1 MKETP
6 VRTDEDVQTWSRKT
20 VLEIA
25 DFLKNAK
32 ARDIMVL
39 DMREL
44 TGISDY
50 FVLCT
55 VNSTVQSRA
64 IVRDLDAFMD
74 THDMKPI
81 SGRVS
86 TDSPWV
92 LLDYNYFIIHIFLEE
107 GRRYYQ
113 LEKLW
118 SDAKVVYTN
127 RGGIL

>member
-1 MKETP
+1 MKETL
-6 VRTDEDVQTWSRKT
+6 RTDESVQAWARKV

-25 DFLKNAK
+25 GFLENAK
-32 ARDIMVL
+32 ARDIVVL
-39 DMREL
+39 DMREC

-64 IVRDLDAFMD
+64 IVRDLDMFMD
-74 THDMKPI
+74 AYDLKPL

-92 LLDYNYFIIHIFLEE
+92 LLDYNFFIIHIFLEE
-107 GRRYYQ
+107 GRNYYQ

-118 SDAKVVYTN
+118 SDAKVVYEN

>member
-6 VRTDEDVQTWSRKT
+6 VRTDDDMRTWGRQT

-25 DFLKNAK
+25 DFLKDSK
-32 ARDIMVL
+32 ARDIVVL

-50 FVLCT
+50 FIICT
-55 VNSTVQSRA
+55 VNSQVQSKA

-74 THDMKPI
+74 TRDLKPI

-86 TDSPWV
+86 TESPWV

-127 RGGIL
+127 RGDIL

>member
-1 MKETP
+1 MA
-6 VRTDEDVQTWSRKT
+6 WSRKT

-25 DFLKNAK
+25 DFLEGAK
-32 ARDIMVL
+32 ARDIVVL
-39 DMREL
+39 DMRDC

-64 IVRDLDAFMD
+64 IVRDLDTFMD
-74 THDMKPI
+74 ERDIKPL

-107 GRRYYQ
+107 SRSFYQ

-118 SDAKVVYTN
+118 SDAKVVYST
-127 RGGIL
+127 GGIV

>member
-1 MKETP
+1 MKDTS
-6 VRTDEDVQTWSRKT
+6 VQTNRNLQVWSRKT

-25 DFLKNAK
+25 EFLEDAK
-32 ARDIMVL
+32 ARNIVVL
-39 DMREL
+39 DMREC

-74 THDMKPI
+74 EHDVKPI
-81 SGRVS
+81 SGHVS

-107 GRRYYQ
+107 GRSFYQ

-118 SDAKVVYTN
+118 SDAKVVYSK
-127 RGGIL
+127 GGIL

>member
-6 VRTDEDVQTWSRKT
+6 VRTDENMRTWCHQT

-25 DFLKNAK
+25 DFLKDSK

-50 FVLCT
+50 FVICT
-55 VNSTVQSRA
+55 VNSTVQSKA
-64 IVRDLDAFMD
+64 IVRDLDEFMD
-74 THDMKPI
+74 TRDLKPI
-81 SGRVS
+81 SSRVS
-86 TDSPWV
+86 TISPWV
-92 LLDYNYFIIHIFLEE
+92 LLDYNYFVIHIFLEE

-127 RGGIL
+127 RGDII